1 MNSHLNTDWIS
12 NMNLGKIRDENILTI
27 VIPTAGRETIWRCLD
42 SLKPK
47 NQGGWGIDIVVV
59 VDTLDISEESMMN
72 IIKAVND
79 NNVQMETR
87 NADIHDWGY
96 PQMEYI
102 YHHREDNGLYIMN
115 IGDDDVMVNG
125 IIPKM
130 VDILANSPLRPYMFQ
145 AELHPSPQRA
155 IPHPITLWNDSCR
168 SIIRSR
174 VTGQNLVVPNI
185 PQFMG
190 HMTDDYE
197 FIRQTAEKWD
207 YNVGW
212 IPLITCKCY

>member
-1 MNSHLNTDWIS
+1 
-12 NMNLGKIRDENILTI
+12 
-27 VIPTAGRETIWRCLD
+27 LD

-47 NQGGWGIDIVVV
+47 NQGSWGIDVVV
-59 VDTLDISEESMMN
+59 VIDRHSLKRDFSDFALRCAQEYFISIVTTAGDIGYS
-72 IIKAVND
+72 
-79 NNVQMETR
+79 
-87 NADIHDWGY
+87 DWGY
-96 PQMEYI
+96 PQMEYV
-102 YHHREDNGLYIMN
+102 YKHRDENGLYIMN
-115 IGDDDVMVNG
+115 IGDDDVMIEG

-130 VDILANSPLRPYMFQ
+130 VEVLANNPLRPYMFQ
-145 AELHPSPQRA
+145 AELHPSSHRGNTETVT
-155 IPHPITLWNDSCR
+155 IWNDECR
-168 SIIRSR
+168 SIVRGN

-212 IPLITCKCY
+212 IPLVTCKCY